1 MKHSKLLALV
11 LSVCMLAS
19 VMTAGLAEVK
29 DGVYTETA
37 KGMFDG
43 MVVETTIEGGKIT
56 KVEVKEHQETSP
68 GWPAIEQLPG
78 MIVDAQSIGI
88 DGIAGA
94 TMSSGGIKAGVEAA
108 LVEAGADVEAFK
120 APVAAAP
127 DAAPSY
133 NPVLGSFEVP
143 ETWDESYDVV
153 IVGGGFAGMAA
164 AYAAGEAGVSTVL
177 VEKLSTT
184 GGNSAINGGQYAA
197 YTSKEAARLQK
208 MFNLVPDT
216 AEKHIEDTLVGGD
229 NMGWPRMVEVM
240 CKGAPYFF
248 NVLLDNGLV
257 IRDTLARP
265 GGHYGYRTY
274 STENFVGSDITNLQR
289 KMIDAQDNVTLELG
303 TKLVEIYR
311 TRDEANKVVGIRVS
325 TGDAYK
331 TIEAKKGVIL
341 ATGGFGANVK
351 MRETQVP
358 YLTEDI
364 PTTNNKAAST
374 GEGITL
380 AQAIG
385 ANTTNMSNIQRYPFA
400 DPTNGVLDKYAVWPF
415 SGPSYG
421 IVYVDWQGKR
431 YVSEGERRDV
441 CANAA
446 VNTGF
451 VSTYSIF
458 NWDVVKAYATEEE
471 LAAGI
476 EEGRILAADTLEELA
491 EKINALEIK
500 GQHPQIDGATL
511 VATIEQHNGYIDA
524 GEDPDFKKVM
534 ANTMAKIEHGP
545 YYAIPQFP
553 SVHHTMG
560 GLVIDE
566 RTQVYDIYGE
576 VIPNLYAAGEITG
589 VVHGTNRLGS
599 NADADA
605 CTFGF
610 ISGYVTATGEYPDF
624 MFETPLN

>member
-1 MKHSKLLALV
+1 MKHCKLLALA
-11 LSVCMLAS
+11 LVCALLAS
-19 VMTAGLAEVK
+19 LASFGAAEVK
-29 DGVYTETA
+29 DGVYTETV

-43 MVVETTIEGGKIT
+43 MVVETTIEGGKIAS
-56 KVEVKEHQETSP
+56 VVVKEHQETSP

-78 MIVDAQSIGI
+78 MIVEAQSIGV
-88 DGIAGA
+88 DSIAGA
-94 TMSSGGIKAGVEAA
+94 TMSSGGVKAGVEAA
-108 LVEAGADVEAFK
+108 LIEAGADVEAFRTAVAS
-120 APVAAAP
+120 APEAAP
-127 DAAPSY
+127 AY
-133 NPVLGSFEVP
+133 NIVMGSFEVP

-153 IVGGGFAGMAA
+153 VVGAGFAGMAA
-164 AYAAGEAGVSTVL
+164 TYAAAESGASVVL
-177 VEKLSTT
+177 VEKLSNT
-184 GGNSAINGGQYAA
+184 GGNSAINGGQYAC
-197 YTSKEAARLQK
+197 YTSKEAARLQSL
-208 MFNLVPDT
+208 FNLVPDT
-216 AEKHIEDTLVGGD
+216 PEKHIEDTLVGGD

-274 STENFVGSDITNLQR
+274 STENFVGSDITNLER
-289 KMIDAQDNVTLELG
+289 KMIDAQDNVKLELD
-303 TKLVEIYR
+303 TRMVEIYR

-341 ATGGFGANVK
+341 ATGGFGANVW

-358 YLTEDI
+358 YLTEEI

-374 GEGITL
+374 GEGIQL

-400 DPTNGVLDKYAVWPF
+400 DSTNGVLDKFAVWPF

-471 LAAGI
+471 LAEGI
-476 EEGRILAADTLEELA
+476 AQGRILAADTLEELA
-491 EKINALEIK
+491 EKINALPIHD
-500 GQHPQIDGATL
+500 QYPSIDGATL
-511 VATIEQHNGYIDA
+511 VATIEQHNGYIDS
-524 GEDPDFKKVM
+524 GVDPDFHKVM
-534 ANTMAKIEHGP
+534 AATMAKIEHGP

-566 RTQVYDIYGE
+566 RTQVYDIFGE

-605 CTFGF
+605 CTFGY
-610 ISGYVTATGEYPDF
+610 ISGHVVATGEFPDY
-624 MFETPLN
+624 MFEVPLN

>member
-1 MKHSKLLALV
+1 MKHLKVVALMLVCFMLVSV
-11 LSVCMLAS
+11 LPSA
-19 VMTAGLAEVK
+19 LAEAK
-29 DGVYTETA
+29 DGVYTETV

-43 MVVETTIEGGKIT
+43 MVVETTIEGGKI
-56 KVEVKEHQETSP
+56 KSVEVKEHQETSP

-78 MIVDAQSIGI
+78 MIVEAQSIGI
-88 DGIAGA
+88 DGISGA
-94 TMSSGGIKAGVEAA
+94 TMSSNGIKAGVEAA

-120 APVAAAP
+120 AAVEAKPE
-127 DAAPSY
+127 AAPSY
-133 NPVLGSFEVP
+133 NIVMGSFEVP
-143 ETWDESYDVV
+143 EKWDESYDVV

-164 AYAAGEAGVSTVL
+164 AYAAGTTGVSTVL
-177 VEKLSTT
+177 VEKLSNT

-208 MFNLVPDT
+208 LFDLIPDT
-216 AEKHIEDTLVGGD
+216 PEKHIEDTLVGGD

-248 NVLLDNGLV
+248 NILLDNGLI

-303 TKLVEIYR
+303 TKMVEIYR

-341 ATGGFGANVK
+341 ATGGFGANVW
-351 MRETQVP
+351 MRSTQVP

-374 GEGITL
+374 GEGIQL

-400 DPTNGVLDKYAVWPF
+400 DSTNGVLDKYAVWPF

-441 CANAA
+441 CANAT

-471 LAAGI
+471 LAEGI
-476 EEGRILAADTLEELA
+476 KEGRILAADTLEELA
-491 EKINALEIK
+491 EKINALPIHDQYPK
-500 GQHPQIDGATL
+500 IDGATL
-511 VATIEQHNGYIDA
+511 KATIEQHNGYIDS
-524 GEDPDFKKVM
+524 GVDPDFHKVM
-534 ANTMAKIEHGP
+534 AATMAKIEHGP

-566 RTQVYDIYGE
+566 RTQVYDIFGE

-610 ISGYVTATGEYPDF
+610 ISGYVAATGEFPDF
-624 MFETPLN
+624 MFEVPLD

>member
-1 MKHSKLLALV
+1 MKHYKLLALA
-11 LSVCMLAS
+11 LVCALLAS
-19 VMTAGLAEVK
+19 LASFGAAEVK
-29 DGVYTETA
+29 DGVYTETV

-43 MVVETTIEGGKIT
+43 MVVETTIEGGKIAS
-56 KVEVKEHQETSP
+56 VEVKEHQETSP

-78 MIVDAQSIGI
+78 MIVEAQSIGI
-88 DGIAGA
+88 DSIAGA
-94 TMSSGGIKAGVEAA
+94 TMSSSGVKAGVEAA
-108 LVEAGADVEAFK
+108 LIEAGADVEVFRTAVAS
-120 APVAAAP
+120 APAAAP
-127 DAAPSY
+127 AY
-133 NPVLGSFEVP
+133 NIVMGSFEVP
-143 ETWDESYDVV
+143 QTWDESYDVV
-153 IVGGGFAGMAA
+153 VVGAGFAGMAA
-164 AYAAGEAGVSTVL
+164 SYAAAESGASVVL
-177 VEKLSTT
+177 VEKLSNT
-184 GGNSAINGGQYAA
+184 GGNSAINGGQYAC

-208 MFNLVPDT
+208 MFNLIPDT
-216 AEKHIEDTLVGGD
+216 PEKHIEDTLVGGD

-274 STENFVGSDITNLQR
+274 STENFVGSDITNLER
-289 KMIDAQDNVTLELG
+289 KMIDAQDNVKLELD
-303 TKLVEIYR
+303 TRMVEIYR

-341 ATGGFGANVK
+341 ATGGFGANVW

-358 YLTEDI
+358 YLTEEI

-374 GEGITL
+374 GEGIQL

-400 DPTNGVLDKYAVWPF
+400 DSTNGVLDKFAVWPF

-471 LAAGI
+471 LAEGI
-476 EEGRILAADTLEELA
+476 AQGRILAADTLEELA
-491 EKINALEIK
+491 EKINALPIHD
-500 GQHPQIDGATL
+500 QYPSIDGATL
-511 VATIEQHNGYIDA
+511 VATIEQHNGYIDS
-524 GEDPDFKKVM
+524 GVDPDFHKVM
-534 ANTMAKIEHGP
+534 AATMAKIEHGP

-566 RTQVYDIYGE
+566 RTQVYDIFGE

-605 CTFGF
+605 CTFGY
-610 ISGYVTATGEYPDF
+610 ISGHVVATGEFPDY
-624 MFETPLN
+624 MFEVPLN

>member
-1 MKHSKLLALV
+1 MKHRKLLALALCV
-11 LSVCMLAS
+11 SMLVSLLSC
-19 VMTAGLAEVK
+19 GCAEVK
-29 DGVYTETA
+29 DGVYTETVQ
-37 KGMFDG
+37 GMFDG
-43 MVVETTIEGGKIT
+43 LVVETTIKDGKIAS
-56 KVEVKEHQETSP
+56 VEVKEHQETSP

-94 TMSSGGIKAGVEAA
+94 TMSSNGVKAGVEAA
-108 LVEAGADVEAFK
+108 LKEAGADVDAFK
-120 APVAAAP
+120 TVVASAPEAAP
-127 DAAPSY
+127 AY

-164 AYAAGEAGVSTVL
+164 AYAAGEAGASTVL
-177 VEKLSTT
+177 VEKLSNT

-197 YTSKEAARLQK
+197 YTSKEAARLQQ

-289 KMIDAQDNVTLELG
+289 KMIDAEENVTLELA

-311 TRDEANKVVGIRVS
+311 TRDEENKVVGIRVS
-325 TGDAYK
+325 TGDSYK

-358 YLTEDI
+358 YLTEEI

-491 EKINALEIK
+491 EKINALEIH

-511 VATIEQHNGYIDA
+511 VATIEQHNGYIDS
-524 GEDPDFKKVM
+524 GVDPDFAKVM
-534 ANTMAKIEHGP
+534 AATMAKIEHGP

-566 RTQVYDIYGE
+566 RTNVYDIYGE

-610 ISGYVTATGEYPDF
+610 ISGYVASTGEFPDF

>member
-1 MKHSKLLALV
+1 MKHYKLLALA
-11 LSVCMLAS
+11 LVCALLAS
-19 VMTAGLAEVK
+19 LASFGAAEVK
-29 DGVYTETA
+29 DGVYTETV

-43 MVVETTIEGGKIT
+43 MVVETTIEGGKIAS
-56 KVEVKEHQETSP
+56 VVVKEHQETSP

-78 MIVDAQSIGI
+78 MIVEAQSIGI
-88 DGIAGA
+88 DSIAGA
-94 TMSSGGIKAGVEAA
+94 TMSSSGVKAGVEAA
-108 LVEAGADVEAFK
+108 LIEAGADVEVFRTAVAS
-120 APVAAAP
+120 APAAAP
-127 DAAPSY
+127 AY
-133 NPVLGSFEVP
+133 NIVMGSFEVP
-143 ETWDESYDVV
+143 QTWDESYDVV
-153 IVGGGFAGMAA
+153 VVGAGFAGMAA
-164 AYAAGEAGVSTVL
+164 SYAAAESGASVVL
-177 VEKLSTT
+177 VEKLSNT
-184 GGNSAINGGQYAA
+184 GGNSAINGGQYAC

-208 MFNLVPDT
+208 MFNLIPDT
-216 AEKHIEDTLVGGD
+216 PEKHIEDTLVGGD

-274 STENFVGSDITNLQR
+274 STENFVGSDITNLER
-289 KMIDAQDNVTLELG
+289 KMIDAQDNVKLELD
-303 TKLVEIYR
+303 TRMVEIYR

-341 ATGGFGANVK
+341 ATGGFGANVW

-358 YLTEDI
+358 YLTEEI

-374 GEGITL
+374 GEGIQL

-400 DPTNGVLDKYAVWPF
+400 DSTNGVLDKFAVWPF

-471 LAAGI
+471 LAEGI
-476 EEGRILAADTLEELA
+476 AQGRILAADTLEELA
-491 EKINALEIK
+491 EKINALPIHD
-500 GQHPQIDGATL
+500 QYPSIDGATL
-511 VATIEQHNGYIDA
+511 VATIEQHNGYIDS
-524 GEDPDFKKVM
+524 GVDPDFHKVM
-534 ANTMAKIEHGP
+534 AATMAKIEHGP

-566 RTQVYDIYGE
+566 RTQVYDIFGE

-605 CTFGF
+605 CTFGY
-610 ISGYVTATGEYPDF
+610 ISGHVVATGEFPDY
-624 MFETPLN
+624 MFEVPLN